1 MSGMSGMSGI
11 HHFVPMLHRGDA
23 VGRHTMRLR
32 DLLVARGIDSRIY
45 VELIDPETEGET
57 LLAST
62 YPADSSAGDVL
73 VYQFA
78 TSSAMA
84 AWVAARS
91 ETLVVNYHNITPPE
105 LLAPWDNHLAL
116 GQLRAQGELGLLVQ
130 RAALAVADSQYNRDH
145 LVAAGF
151 KETAVVP
158 PSAALARSLP
168 RHGRSPRHE
177 DAGGRRGTLALRGS
191 SRPQQGD
198 TGCRDGAARGAGHL

>member
-1 MSGMSGMSGI
+1 MSGI

-23 VGRHTMRLR
+23 VGRHTLRLR
-32 DLLVARGIDSRIY
+32 DLMVARGIDSRIY
-45 VELIDPETEGET
+45 VELVDPETESET
-57 LLAST
+57 LLASS
-62 YPADSSAGDVL
+62 YPEHSQPGDVL
-73 VYQFA
+73 LYQFA

-84 AWVAARS
+84 AWLAARR

-130 RAALAVADSQYNRDH
+130 RAALAVADSHYNRDH

-158 PSAALARSLP
+158 PSAALGATFLAAARSPCDADTAP
-168 RHGRSPRHE
+168 R
-177 DAGGRRGTLALRGS
+177 GGALALCGS
-191 SRPQQGD
+191 PRPQQGHS
-198 TGCRDGAARGAGHL
+198 GCRDRISGGAVHV